1 MEPKIIVI
9 GGSAGSL
16 GVVVDIAR
24 TLPRELNAAVFIILH
39 SMPRQKNHIP
49 EILNAR
55 CHLPAQQTHEGAR
68 IKAGE
73 IYVVPPDR
81 HLVIAEGHV
90 HISRG
95 PKEGLNRPSINV
107 TFRSAAVTYGE
118 RVIGIL
124 LSGMLDDGAAGIW
137 EIANRGGITIVQDP
151 EDAQY
156 PSMPLNALRDAPVDY
171 RLTAREIGP
180 LLPNLVNETVKP
192 AKQRLSE
199 EEGGRIFSGF
209 TCPECRG
216 PLYERGKPGPIE
228 LECRVGH
235 VMSLKTLVEEET
247 STQER
252 ALYQAIVALQEGA
265 DLAEYAAT
273 RMAEADVEALR
284 REAEQLRRH
293 ADTIRN
299 MIEERI
305 APSVS

>member
-1 MEPKIIVI
+1 MEPRIIVI
-9 GGSAGSL
+9 GGSAGSV
-16 GVVVDIAR
+16 GAVVEIVRA
-24 TLPRELNAAVFIILH
+24 LPRELNAAVFIVLH
-39 SMPRQKNHIP
+39 SMPRERNHMP
-49 EILNAR
+49 EILTAR
-55 CHLPAQQTHEGAR
+55 GQLPAQQTSEGAR

-118 RVIGIL
+118 RVIGVL

-171 RLTAREIGP
+171 RLTAAEIGP
-180 LLPNLVNETVKP
+180 LLPNLVNGTVKP
-192 AKQRLSE
+192 TQRRLPE
-199 EEGGRIFSGF
+199 DEGGRIFTGF

-216 PLYERGKPGPIE
+216 PLYQSAKPGPVE
-228 LECRVGH
+228 FECRVGH
-235 VMSLKTLVEEET
+235 VISLKTLVEEET
-247 STQER
+247 STQEKT
-252 ALYQAIVALQEGA
+252 LYQAIVALQEGA

-273 RMAEADVEALR
+273 RMTDVDVEALR
-284 REAEQLRRH
+284 REAEQLRKH
-293 ADTIRN
+293 ADTIRS
-299 MIEERI
+299 MIEERV